1 MLDFALY
8 IVRNY
13 GIELFVITGILVL
26 FVGIGM
32 GMATD
37 ITGKKDPPTYIFPL
51 EKNDTEKDD

>member
-37 ITGKKDPPTYIFPL
+37 ITGKKIRRHTYSL
-51 EKNDTEKDD
+51 

>member
-1 MLDFALY
+1 MFD
-8 IVRNY
+8 
-13 GIELFVITGILVL
+13 ITGILVL
-26 FVGIGM
+26 VVGIGM